1 MFAGLCSRLGLD
13 LVQTP
18 IPFENFRSPLGWDVI
33 TWWQRYGPTRSKV
46 RGVQAGWSNDST
58 HH

>member
-18 IPFENFRSPLGWDVI
+18 IPFENFRSPLGWDGI
-33 TWWQRYGPTRSKV
+33 TWWQRRSPASFNL
-46 RGVQAGWSNDST
+46 RGVPGWLVE
-58 HH
+58 